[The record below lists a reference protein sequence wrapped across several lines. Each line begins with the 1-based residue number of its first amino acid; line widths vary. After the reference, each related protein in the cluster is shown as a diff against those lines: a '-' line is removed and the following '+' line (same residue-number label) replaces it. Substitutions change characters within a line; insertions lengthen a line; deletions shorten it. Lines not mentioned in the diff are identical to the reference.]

1 MAPKADKGKVVKSA
15 EAQRLAALRKER
27 AISPPPARRE
37 GAEGV
42 LLPLLVDEDASASA
56 YEGTP
61 SCRFGTGSEWIPFL
75 RTVLLLRALPA
86 FL

>member
-1 MAPKADKGKVVKSA
+1 MAPKVDKGKLVKSA
-15 EAQRLAALRKER
+15 KAQRLAVLRKER
-27 AISPPPARRE
+27 AIFPPARRE
-37 GAEGV
+37 GDAGV
-42 LLPLLVDEDASASA
+42 LLPLLVDGDASASA

-75 RTVLLLRALPA
+75 RAVLLLRALPA